1 MSLNKCQNCGCEDAL
16 VTLPPCP
23 TPAGCPDPEP
33 CSEVFDAQCI
43 IYTGADI
50 DCGDDTVVPADTN
63 VATALNDITDYFCSS
78 IATVTVDI
86 TTIEGDITTIEGDI
100 TAIEG
105 DITTIEGNIA
115 TLQANQGL
123 FDTGFRVALD
133 PTITINTVTPT
144 LADSNITT
152 GTVILFPAGDIEY
165 QIVDGTT
172 TTQYN
177 PATGI
182 WTCPQT
188 GKYDINYNV
197 YLTCPT
203 QAGFGWGNGA
213 DIGGTYTIGVTNV
226 SGTTI
231 YCADTFTVVKGVFYT
246 RIYLTG
252 GIQGKILTAG
262 EQIVLRHQNITGTN
276 YTSTSGDNIDW
287 AIRRVG

>member
-1 MSLNKCQNCGCEDAL
+1 MSTTKCSNCGCEDSFLTSPA
-16 VTLPPCP
+16 PCP

-33 CSEVFDAQCI
+33 CYTVTDSQCT

-50 DCGDDTVVPADTN
+50 DCGQDTVVAMNTSLAD
-63 VATALNDITDYFCSS
+63 ALNDIVAYFCAQVLAINSSLTNINSS
-78 IATVTVDI
+78 IS
-86 TTIEGDITTIEGDI
+86 TINT
-100 TAIEG
+100 
-105 DITTIEGNIA
+105 NISN
-115 TLQANQGL
+115 LQAAQGL
-123 FDTGFRVALD
+123 FDTAFRVALD

-144 LADSNITT
+144 LADSNITS
-152 GTVILFPAGDIEY
+152 GTVILFPLGDVEY

-197 YLTCPT
+197 YLTCPDQT
-203 QAGFGWGNGA
+203 GYGWGNAA
-213 DIGGTYTIGVTNV
+213 DQGGTYTIGVTNV

-231 YCADTFTVVKGVFYT
+231 YCADTFIIVKGLYYT

-252 GIQGKILTAG
+252 GIQGKMLTAG
-262 EQIVLRHQNITGTN
+262 EQIVLRHKNITGTN

>member
-1 MSLNKCQNCGCEDAL
+1 MSTTKCSNCGCEDSFLTSPA
-16 VTLPPCP
+16 PCP
-23 TPAGCPDPEP
+23 TPAACPDPEP
-33 CSEVFDAQCI
+33 CYTVTDSQCT

-50 DCGDDTVVPADTN
+50 DCGQDTVVAMNTSLAD
-63 VATALNDITDYFCSS
+63 ALNDIVAYFCAKVLAINSSLTNINSS
-78 IATVTVDI
+78 IS
-86 TTIEGDITTIEGDI
+86 TINT
-100 TAIEG
+100 
-105 DITTIEGNIA
+105 NISN
-115 TLQANQGL
+115 LQAAQGL
-123 FDTGFRVALD
+123 FDTAFRVALD

-144 LADSNITT
+144 LADSNITS
-152 GTVILFPAGDIEY
+152 GTVILFPLGDVEY

-197 YLTCPT
+197 YLTCPDQT
-203 QAGFGWGNGA
+203 GFGWGNAA
-213 DIGGTYTIGVTNV
+213 DAGGTYTIGVTNV

-231 YCADTFTVVKGVFYT
+231 YCADTFIIVKGLYYT

-252 GIQGKILTAG
+252 GIQGKMLTAG
-262 EQIVLRHQNITGTN
+262 EQIVLRHKNITGTN

>member
-1 MSLNKCQNCGCEDAL
+1 MSINKCSNCGCEDSFLTSPA
-16 VTLPPCP
+16 PCP
-23 TPAGCPDPEP
+23 TPAACPTPEP
-33 CSEVFDAQCI
+33 CYTVTDAQCT
-43 IYTGADI
+43 IYTGLDI
-50 DCGDDTVVPADTN
+50 DCGQDTVVAMNTNLAD
-63 VATALNDITDYFCSS
+63 ALNDIIAYFCAEILAINTSLTS
-78 IATVTVDI
+78 INGSI
-86 TTIEGDITTIEGDI
+86 STINT
-100 TAIEG
+100 
-105 DITTIEGNIA
+105 NISN
-115 TLQANQGL
+115 LQAAQGL

-144 LADSNITT
+144 LADSNIAT
-152 GTVILFPAGDIEY
+152 GTVILFPTGDIEY
-165 QIVDGTT
+165 QIVDGVTT
-172 TTQYN
+172 GQYN

-213 DIGGTYTIGVTNV
+213 DVGGTYTIGATSVN
-226 SGTTI
+226 GTTV
-231 YCADTFTVVKGVFYT
+231 YCADTFTVVKGVFYS

-252 GIQGKILTAG
+252 GIQGKMLTAG
-262 EQIVLRHQNITGTN
+262 EQIVLRHKNITGTN

>member
-1 MSLNKCQNCGCEDAL
+1 MSTTKCTKCGCEDHFLTSPA
-16 VTLPPCP
+16 PCP

-33 CSEVFDAQCI
+33 CSQVFNAQCI
-43 IYTGADI
+43 AYTGADI
-50 DCGDDTVVPADTN
+50 DCGIVTVVATDTN
-63 VATALNDITDYFCSS
+63 IADALNDITDYFCSS
-78 IATVTVDI
+78 I
-86 TTIEGDITTIEGDI
+86 TTITADITTIEGDI

-115 TLQANQGL
+115 TLQTNQGL

-165 QIVDGTT
+165 QIVDGVTT
-172 TTQYN
+172 PLYN
-177 PATGI
+177 PTTGV

-197 YLTCPT
+197 YLTCPDQT
-203 QAGFGWGNGA
+203 GYGWGNAA
-213 DIGGTYTIGVTNV
+213 DQGGTYTIGVTNV

-231 YCADTFTVVKGVFYT
+231 YCADTFTIVKGLYYT

-252 GIQGKILTAG
+252 GIQGKMLTAG
-262 EQIVLRHQNITGTN
+262 EQIVLRHKNITGTN

>member
-1 MSLNKCQNCGCEDAL
+1 MSTTKCSNCGCEDSFLTSPA
-16 VTLPPCP
+16 PCP
-23 TPAGCPDPEP
+23 TPAACPDPEP
-33 CSEVFDAQCI
+33 CYTVTDSQCT
-43 IYTGADI
+43 IYTGPDI
-50 DCGDDTVVPADTN
+50 DCGQDTVVAMNTSLAD
-63 VATALNDITDYFCSS
+63 ALNDAIAYFCAKVLAINTSLTNINSS
-78 IATVTVDI
+78 IS
-86 TTIEGDITTIEGDI
+86 TINT
-100 TAIEG
+100 
-105 DITTIEGNIA
+105 NISN
-115 TLQANQGL
+115 LQAAQGL
-123 FDTGFRVALD
+123 FDTAFRVALD

-152 GTVILFPAGDIEY
+152 GTVILFPLGDVEY
-165 QIVDGTT
+165 QIVDGVT

-197 YLTCPT
+197 YLTCPSQT
-203 QAGFGWGNGA
+203 GFGWGNGA

-231 YCADTFTVVKGVFYT
+231 YCADTFTVVKGVFYS

-262 EQIVLRHQNITGTN
+262 EQIVLRHKNITGTN

>member
-1 MSLNKCQNCGCEDAL
+1 MSINRCSNCGCEDSFLTSPA
-16 VTLPPCP
+16 PCP
-23 TPAGCPDPEP
+23 TPAACPDPEP
-33 CSEVFDAQCI
+33 CYTVTDSQCT

-50 DCGDDTVVPADTN
+50 DCGQDTVVAMNTSLAD
-63 VATALNDITDYFCSS
+63 ALNDIVAYFCAQVLAINSSLTNINSS
-78 IATVTVDI
+78 ISTINTNI
-86 TTIEGDITTIEGDI
+86 T
-100 TAIEG
+100 
-105 DITTIEGNIA
+105 N
-115 TLQANQGL
+115 LQAAQGL
-123 FDTGFRVALD
+123 FDTAFRVALD

-144 LADSNITT
+144 LADSNITS
-152 GTVILFPAGDIEY
+152 GTVILFPSGDIEY
-165 QIVDGTT
+165 QIVDGVT

-197 YLTCPT
+197 YLTCPSQT
-203 QAGFGWGNGA
+203 GFGWGNGA
-213 DIGGTYTIGVTNV
+213 DIGGTYTIGVTSVN
-226 SGTTI
+226 GTTI
-231 YCADTFTVVKGVFYT
+231 YCADTFTVVKGVFYS

-262 EQIVLRHQNITGTN
+262 EQIVLRHKNITGTN

>member
-1 MSLNKCQNCGCEDAL
+1 MSTTKCSNCGCEDSFLTSPA
-16 VTLPPCP
+16 PCP
-23 TPAGCPDPEP
+23 TPAACPDPEP
-33 CSEVFDAQCI
+33 CYTVTDSQCT
-43 IYTGADI
+43 IYTGPDI
-50 DCGDDTVVPADTN
+50 DCGQDTVVAMNTSLAD
-63 VATALNDITDYFCSS
+63 ALNDAIAYFCAKVLAINISLTNINSS
-78 IATVTVDI
+78 IS
-86 TTIEGDITTIEGDI
+86 TINT
-100 TAIEG
+100 
-105 DITTIEGNIA
+105 NISN
-115 TLQANQGL
+115 LQAAQGL
-123 FDTGFRVALD
+123 FDTAFRVALD

-152 GTVILFPAGDIEY
+152 GTVILFPLGDVEY

-231 YCADTFTVVKGVFYT
+231 YCADTFTVVKGVFYS

-262 EQIVLRHQNITGTN
+262 EQIVLRHKNITGTN

>member
-1 MSLNKCQNCGCEDAL
+1 MSTTKCSNCGCEDSFLTSPA
-16 VTLPPCP
+16 PCP
-23 TPAGCPDPEP
+23 TPAACPDPEP
-33 CSEVFDAQCI
+33 CYTVTDSQCT
-43 IYTGADI
+43 IYTGPDI
-50 DCGDDTVVPADTN
+50 DCGQDTVVAMNTSLAD
-63 VATALNDITDYFCSS
+63 ALNDAIAYFCAKVLAINISLTNINSS
-78 IATVTVDI
+78 IS
-86 TTIEGDITTIEGDI
+86 TINT
-100 TAIEG
+100 
-105 DITTIEGNIA
+105 NISN
-115 TLQANQGL
+115 LQAAQGL
-123 FDTGFRVALD
+123 FDTAFRVALD

-152 GTVILFPAGDIEY
+152 GTVILFPLGDVEY
-165 QIVDGTT
+165 QIVDGVT

-197 YLTCPT
+197 YLTCPSQT
-203 QAGFGWGNGA
+203 GFGWGNGA

-231 YCADTFTVVKGVFYT
+231 YCADTFTVVKGVFYS

-262 EQIVLRHQNITGTN
+262 EQIVLRHKNITGTN

>member
-1 MSLNKCQNCGCEDAL
+1 VL
-16 VTLPPCP
+16 
-23 TPAGCPDPEP
+23 
-33 CSEVFDAQCI
+33 DAQCI

-50 DCGDDTVVPADTN
+50 DCGTDTIVPTDAD
-63 VATALNDITDYFCSS
+63 VASALNKIIDYFCTK
-78 IATVTVDI
+78 IQ
-86 TTIEGDITTIEGDI
+86 TI
-100 TAIEG
+100 
-105 DITTIEGNIA
+105 NA
-115 TLQANQGL
+115 TLVTISNSITSINNSISTINTNITNLQNAQGL
-123 FDTGFRVALD
+123 FDTAFRVALD

-165 QIVDGTT
+165 QIVDGVTT
-172 TTQYN
+172 PLYN
-177 PATGI
+177 PTTGI

-197 YLTCPT
+197 YLTCPNQT
-203 QAGFGWGNGA
+203 GFGWGNAA
-213 DIGGTYTIGVTNV
+213 DAGGTYTIGATNV

-231 YCADTFTVVKGVFYT
+231 YCADTFTIVKGLYYT

-252 GIQGKILTAG
+252 GIQGKMLTAG
-262 EQIVLRHQNITGTN
+262 EQIVLRHKNITGTN

>member
-1 MSLNKCQNCGCEDAL
+1 MSINRCSNCGCEDSFLTSPA
-16 VTLPPCP
+16 PCP
-23 TPAGCPDPEP
+23 TPAACPDPEP
-33 CSEVFDAQCI
+33 CYTVTDSQCT

-50 DCGDDTVVPADTN
+50 DCGQDTVVAMNTSLAD
-63 VATALNDITDYFCSS
+63 ALNDIVAYFCAKILAINSS
-78 IATVTVDI
+78 LTNINGSI
-86 TTIEGDITTIEGDI
+86 STINT
-100 TAIEG
+100 
-105 DITTIEGNIA
+105 NISN
-115 TLQANQGL
+115 LQAAQGL
-123 FDTGFRVALD
+123 FDTAFRVALD
-133 PTITINTVTPT
+133 PTISINTVTPS
-144 LADSNITT
+144 LADSNITS
-152 GTVILFPAGDIEY
+152 GTVILFPSGDIEY

-213 DIGGTYTIGVTNV
+213 DIGGTYTIGVTSVN
-226 SGTTI
+226 GTTI
-231 YCADTFTVVKGVFYT
+231 YCADTFTVVKGVFYS

-262 EQIVLRHQNITGTN
+262 EQIVLRHKNITGTN

>member
-1 MSLNKCQNCGCEDAL
+1 MSINRCSNCGCEDSFLTSPA
-16 VTLPPCP
+16 PCP
-23 TPAGCPDPEP
+23 TPAACPDPEP
-33 CSEVFDAQCI
+33 CYTVTDSQCT

-50 DCGDDTVVPADTN
+50 DCGQDTVVAMNTSLAD
-63 VATALNDITDYFCSS
+63 ALNDIVAYFCAQVLAINSSLTNINSS
-78 IATVTVDI
+78 IS
-86 TTIEGDITTIEGDI
+86 TINT
-100 TAIEG
+100 
-105 DITTIEGNIA
+105 NISN
-115 TLQANQGL
+115 LQAAQGL
-123 FDTGFRVALD
+123 FDTAFRVALD

-144 LADSNITT
+144 LADSNITS
-152 GTVILFPAGDIEY
+152 GTVILFPLGDVEY

-197 YLTCPT
+197 YLTCPDQT
-203 QAGFGWGNGA
+203 GFGWGNAA
-213 DIGGTYTIGVTNV
+213 DQGGTYTIGVTNV

-231 YCADTFTVVKGVFYT
+231 YCADTFIIVKGLYYT

-252 GIQGKILTAG
+252 GIQGKMLTAG
-262 EQIVLRHQNITGTN
+262 EQIVLRHKNITGTN